1 MRQSEYS
8 IRIGLVNN
16 MPDAALEATEQQF
29 AGLLGAA
36 AEDMPVQL
44 SLFALPGVPRS
55 EEGKRRID
63 GLYCSTDTLGEAAVD
78 ALIVTGAEP
87 LCPNLKDE
95 PYWNGFARLVD
106 WAEENTYSAIWSC
119 LAAHAAV
126 LHTDGIPRQRLSEK
140 LFGVFESETVAE
152 HYLTSG
158 LPGRHWMPHSRWNGI
173 AEEALTARGYRIL
186 TRAED
191 AGVDTF
197 IRKGQSQ
204 FVFFQGHPEYE
215 AATLL
220 REYRRDIRRFLR
232 RETEAYPAAP
242 RAYFDEN
249 CAALLAGMKRK
260 AHLNREE
267 EALADFPSGA
277 LASTLSNSWRSSAVS
292 VYRNWLS
299 YLSAQK
305 YQRLRAPYVAEAALR
320 ESA

>member
-1 MRQSEYS
+1 M
-8 IRIGLVNN
+8 
-16 MPDAALEATEQQF
+16 
-29 AGLLGAA
+29 
-36 AEDMPVQL
+36 
-44 SLFALPGVPRS
+44 
-55 EEGKRRID
+55 
-63 GLYCSTDTLGEAAVD
+63 
-78 ALIVTGAEP
+78 
-87 LCPNLKDE
+87 
-95 PYWNGFARLVD
+95 
-106 WAEENTYSAIWSC
+106 
-119 LAAHAAV
+119 
-126 LHTDGIPRQRLSEK
+126 DGIPRQRLSEK

-158 LPGRHWMPHSRWNGI
+158 LPGRHWMPHSRWNGL

-232 RETEAYPAAP
+232 REIEAYPAAP
-242 RAYFDEN
+242 RSYFDEN
-249 CAALLAGMKRK
+249 CAALLDGMKRK
-260 AHLNREE
+260 AELNREE
-267 EALADFPSGA
+267 EALADFPSAA
-277 LASTLSNSWRSSAVS
+277 LASTLSNRWRSSAVS
-292 VYRNWLS
+292 VYRNWLC